1 VILVSR
7 CTFTLYLNG
16 KERAMK
22 YFLLSAVLAVTAM
35 SVDVARLSAAPPR
48 GAPATIDVTLP
59 ADAQL
64 TIDGQSTRST
74 SDHRLFITPPLEA
87 GKTFHYTFSAK
98 FVREG
103 KTITVEQNVFVRA
116 GRETFVSLDGPR
128 AAFAGHRLPG
138 GDDYTDG
145 EESEPRS
152 YYYGPESPALAGAG
166 GVRFAPAPT
175 IVDLS
180 GRPVPSGGFHP
191 IHWGPDPSD
200 PFYGTY
206 GR

>member
-1 VILVSR
+1 MLFSR
-7 CTFTLYLNG
+7 YTFALSMNE

-35 SVDVARLSAAPPR
+35 SVDVARLPAAPPD

-74 SDHRLFITPPLEA
+74 SDHRLFITPPLEV

-116 GRETFVSLDGPR
+116 GRETFVSLDLPSE
-128 AAFAGHRLPG
+128 AAARSPVLG
-138 GDDYTDG
+138 G
-145 EESEPRS
+145 
-152 YYYGPESPALAGAG
+152 YYYTYGAG
-166 GVRFAPAPT
+166 SAPAPT
-175 IVDLS
+175 VVDFYE
-180 GRPVPSGGFHP
+180 RPAPSEGFHP

-200 PFYGTY
+200 PFYHSSGQ
-206 GR
+206 